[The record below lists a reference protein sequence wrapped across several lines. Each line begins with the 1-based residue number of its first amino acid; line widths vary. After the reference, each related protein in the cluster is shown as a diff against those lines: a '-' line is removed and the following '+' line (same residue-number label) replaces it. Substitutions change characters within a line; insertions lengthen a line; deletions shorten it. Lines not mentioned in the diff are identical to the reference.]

1 MQALLLDVVE
11 KLIFCSNKTLFK
23 VADFNSKEL
32 RSHFKN
38 NEKYLE
44 ICLKSLENS
53 LENPKML
60 SV

>member
-38 NEKYLE
+38 NETCLE
-44 ICLKSLENS
+44 TCLKNPEKSLEN
-53 LENPKML
+53 PRML